1 MYSLSI
7 SLLLVGILR
16 FLNTQWPWT
25 SSIVLKLSMQ
35 SADLHKVPSI
45 LGQAA
50 SKAGGSNQLEFAMLA
65 AG

>member
-1 MYSLSI
+1 
-7 SLLLVGILR
+7 
-16 FLNTQWPWT
+16 
-25 SSIVLKLSMQ
+25 MQ